1 VGVNPAAGSATLEEK
16 EGCGMAT
23 PIPGAYPSP
32 RIDKGVL
39 RWYEGDTFEIVLKF
53 ELQDQD
59 GEAVTMGTTD
69 SVSVE
74 FLDDTRQTVHTFSF
88 ASVEDDRVKLKF
100 DATVSAKFTKGK
112 YTYDVRYTHGD
123 KTTLARDNRAFVE

>member
-1 VGVNPAAGSATLEEK
+1 
-16 EGCGMAT
+16 MAT

-59 GEAVTMGTTD
+59 GEDVTMGASD
-69 SVSVE
+69 SVE
-74 FLDDTRQTVHTFSF
+74 ITFLDDTRQTVHTFSF
-88 ASVEDDRVKLKF
+88 AKVEDDQVKLKF
-100 DATVSAKFTKGK
+100 DAEVSAKFSKGK
-112 YTYDVRYTHGD
+112 YTYDVRYAHGD
-123 KTTLARDNRAFVE
+123 KTTLARGNRAFVE

>member
-1 VGVNPAAGSATLEEK
+1 
-16 EGCGMAT
+16 MAT

-39 RWYEGDTFEIVLKF
+39 RWYEGDTFEITLHF

-59 GEAVTMGTTD
+59 GEDVTMGTTD

-88 ASVEDDRVKLKF
+88 DSVEDNRVKL
-100 DATVSAKFTKGK
+100 TRGNIHTTSGTRTETRRRWRG
-112 YTYDVRYTHGD
+112 TTGRLWNEVR
-123 KTTLARDNRAFVE
+123 R

>member
-1 VGVNPAAGSATLEEK
+1 
-16 EGCGMAT
+16 MAT

-39 RWYEGDTFEIVLKF
+39 RWYEGDTFEITLNF

-59 GEAVTMGTTD
+59 GEAVTMGKTD
-69 SVSVE
+69 SVSVA
-74 FLDDTRQTVHTFSF
+74 FLDDTRKTVHTFSF
-88 ASVEDDRVKLKF
+88 AKVENDQVKLVF

>member
-1 VGVNPAAGSATLEEK
+1 
-16 EGCGMAT
+16 MAT

-39 RWYEGDTFEIVLKF
+39 RWYEGDTFSIVLRLDLK
-53 ELQDQD
+53 DQD
-59 GEAVTMGTTD
+59 GEDVTIGTAD

-88 ASVEDDRVKLKF
+88 SEVTNNQITLEF
-100 DATVSAKFTKGK
+100 DEQTTAKFGKGK
-112 YTYDVRYTHGD
+112 YTYDIRYAHGE

>member
-1 VGVNPAAGSATLEEK
+1 
-16 EGCGMAT
+16 MAT

-39 RWYEGDTFEIVLKF
+39 RWYEGDTFEITLHF

-59 GEAVTMGTTD
+59 GENVTMGTTD

-88 ASVEDDRVKLKF
+88 DSVEDNRVKLTF
-100 DATVSAKFTKGK
+100 DEMVSAKFTKGK

-123 KTTLARDNRAFVE
+123 KTTLARNNRAFVE

>member
-1 VGVNPAAGSATLEEK
+1 
-16 EGCGMAT
+16 MAT
-23 PIPGAYPSP
+23 QIPGAYPSP

-59 GEAVTMGTTD
+59 GEDVTMGTSD
-69 SVSVE
+69 SVEVA

-88 ASVEDDRVKLKF
+88 AKVEDDQVKLKF
-100 DATVSAKFTKGK
+100 DAEVSAKFTKGK
-112 YTYDVRYTHGD
+112 YTYDVRYAHGD

>member
-1 VGVNPAAGSATLEEK
+1 
-16 EGCGMAT
+16 MAT

-39 RWYEGDTFEIVLKF
+39 RWYEGDTFEITLHF

-59 GEAVTMGTTD
+59 GETVAMGTTD
-69 SVSVE
+69 SVE
-74 FLDDTRQTVHTFSF
+74 ITFLNDTRQTVHTFSF
-88 ASVEDDRVKLKF
+88 AKVEDDQVELVF

-112 YTYDVRYTHGD
+112 YTYDVRYTHSN
-123 KTTLARDNRAFVE
+123 KTTLARDNRAIVE

>member
-1 VGVNPAAGSATLEEK
+1 
-16 EGCGMAT
+16 MAT
-23 PIPGAYPSP
+23 PVPGAYPSP

-59 GEAVTMGTTD
+59 GEPVTMGTSD
-69 SVSVE
+69 SVTVT
-74 FLDDTRQTVHTFSF
+74 FLDDTRQAVHTFSF
-88 ASVEDDRVKLKF
+88 ATVENDQVKMAF
-100 DATVSAKFTKGK
+100 DETVSAKFTKGK
-112 YTYDVRYTHGD
+112 YTYDVRYALGE

>member
-1 VGVNPAAGSATLEEK
+1 
-16 EGCGMAT
+16 MAT

-39 RWYEGDTFEIVLKF
+39 RWYEGDTFEITLKF

-59 GEAVTMGTTD
+59 GEDVTMGTTD
-69 SVSVE
+69 SVSVV
-74 FLDDTRQTVHTFSF
+74 FLDDTRQPVQTFSF
-88 ASVEDDRVKLKF
+88 DSVEDNRVKLTF
-100 DATVSAKFTKGK
+100 DETVSAKFTKGK

>member
-1 VGVNPAAGSATLEEK
+1 
-16 EGCGMAT
+16 MAT

-59 GEAVTMGTTD
+59 GEPVTMGTTD
-69 SVSVE
+69 GVSVE

-88 ASVEDDRVKLKF
+88 AKVENDQVTLNF
-100 DATVSAKFTKGK
+100 DATVTAKFKKGK
-112 YTYDVRYTHGD
+112 YTYDIRYTHGD
-123 KTTLARDNRAFVE
+123 KTTLASGNRAFVE